1 MKTCG
6 YQKKAWE
13 NLFYLLTFQDIED
26 NFDKKNNGYIL
37 ITKTQSLNSVPNV
50 SNISAL
56 PENRVIKNPLF
67 NENPLFNA
75 DGNSADLT
83 SSDIYPKTFSY
94 LKRASEPLS
103 KFIQASIKYGYLC

>member
-50 SNISAL
+50 DNISAL
-56 PENRVIKNPLF
+56 LKTKQLKTHY
-67 NENPLFNA
+67 
-75 DGNSADLT
+75 LT
-83 SSDIYPKTFSY
+83 KTHF
-94 LKRASEPLS
+94 LTPTEILG
-103 KFIQASIKYGYLC
+103 I